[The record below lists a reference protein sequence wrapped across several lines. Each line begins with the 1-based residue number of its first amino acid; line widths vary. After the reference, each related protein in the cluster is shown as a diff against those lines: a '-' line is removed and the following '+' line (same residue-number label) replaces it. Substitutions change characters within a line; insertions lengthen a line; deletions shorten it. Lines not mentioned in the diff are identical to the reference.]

1 MFRSLRRQR
10 ELGLTDH
17 RLRGVVLANGLAV
30 VANNSDDRVFNLQH
44 QHQWWCAW
52 LTGNGREVKDVTA
65 EELEKRKPGWHVTLE
80 CIIKHPASGTEE
92 DSKQVET
99 KLLLT

>member
-10 ELGLTDH
+10 ELGLNDH
-17 RLRGVVLANGLAV
+17 RLRGVVLVDGLAV